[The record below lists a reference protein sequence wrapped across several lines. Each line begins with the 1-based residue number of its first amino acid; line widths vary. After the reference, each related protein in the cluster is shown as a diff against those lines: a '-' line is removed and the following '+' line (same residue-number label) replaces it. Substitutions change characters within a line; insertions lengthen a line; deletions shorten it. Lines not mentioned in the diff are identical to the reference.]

1 MMASHAQIENAQA
14 ATYALIDSQAGLRSQ
29 RQQLHDYASGFQTQE
44 DFQRRKKEAALLAIQ
59 RAEEQQ
65 SSLDYELKEAKDAL
79 QKLRDEAAAVEQSRR
94 LCQSHIEELQ
104 KQGEKQ
110 DGDLQRE
117 LGLLHA
123 RLKLV
128 AGENALKRTE
138 VKNAEFECYR
148 AKGLAQ
154 SAGHALAAAEDERL
168 QAQQEWELRD
178 QVLMKKVHGIIAK
191 LERSVALQH
200 VMERSRKERVQSLL
214 IAFYKVV
221 AEPNPFGVTEEETEP
236 PVQLSWPYRDRFTEQ
251 H

>member
-1 MMASHAQIENAQA
+1 MHRWTGGTLCHPCWWPGGVLGQAS
-14 ATYALIDSQAGLRSQ
+14 DG
-29 RQQLHDYASGFQTQE
+29 
-44 DFQRRKKEAALLAIQ
+44 
-59 RAEEQQ
+59 AEEQQ

-123 RLKLV
+123 RLKL
-128 AGENALKRTE
+128 
-138 VKNAEFECYR
+138 
-148 AKGLAQ
+148 
-154 SAGHALAAAEDERL
+154 
-168 QAQQEWELRD
+168 EWELRD

-200 VMERSRKERVQSLL
+200 VMERSRKDTGAQAAAERVQSLL